1 MTTKISFSIFAGLI
15 SALAI
20 CFNTFANNI
29 DDKKVGLIKNE
40 RFVTI
45 KDSVFK
51 EAYEQLPQFKV
62 KLKYFG
68 SSKRAGENKLLTAA
82 NRTFKETDDLIVL
95 ETKQKLLN
103 PNGICFS
110 GSWKITEENQ
120 YSGLF
125 KKGVTS
131 PLIVRA
137 STALSGTTQKS
148 KRSFGMGIKLLPN
161 DLADKASLNAFVF
174 HSISGIVTKNVLDL
188 ELDNEPPLGSLPP
201 LTKVTTALRMRRD
214 LESADKNNGAIKP
227 DATYRP
233 VNNLAQYR
241 TNLDEVIS
249 PRWLKLT
256 ALTAQ
261 RVDRDDFRDEL
272 RVENYVD
279 QKISYQ
285 IDVAGNHN
293 DKKTKKTNAQWQTIG
308 TIELL
313 ESITSSSCDLNL
325 HFQHP
330 RYE

>member
-1 MTTKISFSIFAGLI
+1 MTTKISISTFACSI

-20 CFNTFANNI
+20 CFNTFANDI
-29 DDKKVGLIKNE
+29 AQKRVELLKNE
-40 RFVTI
+40 RFETI
-45 KDSVFK
+45 KNTVFK
-51 EAYEQLPQFKV
+51 EPYKQLPQFKV
-62 KLKYFG
+62 KLRYFG
-68 SSKRAGENKLLTAA
+68 SAKKNGDNKLLNAA
-82 NRTFKETDDLIVL
+82 NRTFNQTDDLIVL

-110 GSWKITEENQ
+110 GSWKITEDNQ
-120 YSGLF
+120 YTGLF

-161 DLADKASLNAFVF
+161 DLEDRASLNAFVF
-174 HSISGIVTKNVLDL
+174 HSITGTVTKNVLDL

-214 LESADKNNGAIKP
+214 LENADKNNGATKP

-241 TNLDEVIS
+241 TNINEVVA

-256 ALTAQ
+256 ALTTQ
-261 RVDRDDFRDEL
+261 RVDQDDFRDEL

-279 QKISYQ
+279 KKISYQ

-293 DKKTKKTNAQWQTIG
+293 DKKVKKTNAQWQTIG
-308 TIELL
+308 TIELS
-313 ESITSSSCDLNL
+313 ETITSSSCDLNL

-330 RYE
+330 RYK